1 MLYDTGS
8 RFKMFFVT
16 NTLAYY
22 AVVSMTV
29 KIVYKLG
36 PLLCLEGQDDI
47 SKVASTARFKQ
58 NFHSIL
64 SIWISFVLI
73 LIQFSINLFVF

>member
-1 MLYDTGS
+1 MIQAPGS
-8 RFKMFFVT
+8 KCFFVA

-29 KIVYKLG
+29 KIVYNVG

-58 NFHSIL
+58 NFHIIL
-64 SIWISFVLI
+64 SI
-73 LIQFSINLFVF
+73 